1 MSTLPIDWRKVR
13 REFPALA
20 RWTFLN
26 TATFGQLSRACT
38 AAMARHNALRDET
51 ACADFLDWFDDADT
65 IRALVARLVNAAPE
79 DIAFVPNASNALAI
93 IFNAIDWRAGDRI
106 LTLEGEF
113 PNNLYNP
120 AVMSGRGVEFVE
132 TPWSRLDDEIER
144 GARLL
149 LISTLNYTSGFR
161 PPLADL
167 ASKLREQRT
176 MLYVDG
182 TQSVGGLRFDCR
194 DVRPEFLAVDGYK
207 WLLSPT
213 GSGFLYVRPDVR
225 KWLRP
230 TVIGWRSDKRWR
242 SVDALH
248 HGPPEFVDAAE
259 KYEGGMLPFAP
270 LYGMG
275 ASIEMMLEIGPDE
288 IEHRVMDLAREARAV
303 LERFGARILHNNTPI
318 LAAHW
323 EDRDAS
329 QLARALRDRRILVS
343 ARHGNLRVSVH
354 FYNNED
360 DLHAL
365 SDALGELLQ

>member
-13 REFPALA
+13 REFPALEK
-20 RWTFLN
+20 WTFLN
-26 TATFGQLSRACT
+26 TATFGQLPRASTEAMSRHHT
-38 AAMARHNALRDET
+38 LRDET
-51 ACADFLDWFDDADT
+51 ACADFLDWFDDADA
-65 IRALVARLVNAAPE
+65 IRELIARLINCTADDV
-79 DIAFVPNASNALAI
+79 AFVPNASQALAI
-93 IFNAIDWRAGDRI
+93 VFNGIEWREADRI
-106 LTLEGEF
+106 ITLEGEF

-120 AVMSGRGVEFVE
+120 AVMATRGAVFVE
-132 TPWSRLDDEIER
+132 TSWKCLDEELAR

-149 LISTLNYTSGFR
+149 LLSTLNYTTGFR

-167 ASKLREQRT
+167 AAKLRKQGT
-176 MLYVDG
+176 MLCVDG
-182 TQSVGGLRFDCR
+182 TQSMGGLRFDCR

-242 SVDALH
+242 SVNALH
-248 HGPPEFVDAAE
+248 HGAPEFVDAAE

-270 LYGMG
+270 IYGMG
-275 ASIEMMLEIGPDE
+275 ASIEMMLELGTDV
-288 IEHRVMDLAREARAV
+288 IERRVMELAAGARAV
-303 LERFGARILHNNTPI
+303 LEGAGARVLYDNTPI

-323 EDRDAS
+323 EDRDAAE
-329 QLARALRDRRILVS
+329 LAARLRERRILVS

-360 DLHAL
+360 DLRVL
-365 SDALGELLQ
+365 RDALNQLL